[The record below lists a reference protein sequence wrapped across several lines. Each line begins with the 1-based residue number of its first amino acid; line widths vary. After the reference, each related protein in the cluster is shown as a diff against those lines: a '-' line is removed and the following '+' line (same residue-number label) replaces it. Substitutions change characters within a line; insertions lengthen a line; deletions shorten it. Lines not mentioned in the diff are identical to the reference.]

1 MRRLVTWR
9 LVVMMTVAIIFC
21 CVVWSIAVQ
30 YLVPNACTYQP
41 PPPNAQ
47 FLHCP

>member
-9 LVVMMTVAIIFC
+9 LVVAMSVAILLS
-21 CVVWSIAVQ
+21 CVIWSIAVQ
-30 YLVPNACTYQP
+30 HLVPDACSYQP